1 MIFSYLNIAYVNILG
16 QTGLKISKQVQIEQ
30 FLKTYKVD
38 NLHCQEINIE
48 NETFESCNFINSS
61 YNIIP
66 KNASNK
72 YGTCSLISSN
82 LQTSDVKVDTNGR
95 IIMFNIE
102 DVAFANVYLPS
113 GNNPSMRQNR
123 ENYIAEVIPQ
133 LLVNSGVN
141 GCIGGDW
148 NSIICEKDASNN
160 AGQKMSSSLK
170 RLTKIFNWTGSY
182 RYLYPDGKS
191 FSHYYE
197 SNTVKGGT

>member
-66 KNASNK
+66 NNASNK
-72 YGTCSLISSN
+72 YGTCSLVSSN

-95 IIMFNIE
+95 IIMFDIE
-102 DVAFANVYLPS
+102 DVTFANVYLLS
-113 GNNPSMRQNR
+113 GNNLSMRQLFCR
-123 ENYIAEVIPQ
+123 
-133 LLVNSGVN
+133 
-141 GCIGGDW
+141 
-148 NSIICEKDASNN
+148 
-160 AGQKMSSSLK
+160 
-170 RLTKIFNWTGSY
+170 SY
-182 RYLYPDGKS
+182 S
-191 FSHYYE
+191 ATFS
-197 SNTVKGGT
+197 K